1 MNSKSTA
8 PSVFRCDLSGGYVD
22 VFTLWKFIKAVNLW
36 FVYFSCFF
44 CLFVLVCFF
53 FFFLPLQS
61 RDPRKDQ
68 RTEYL
73 VEGEWVLPLKGRYP
87 PSHFQICKV
96 SWQRLETWL
105 TKEAEFHWD
114 RWTVRILYLHLLWWN
129 VVRKREEIR
138 HFESV
143 FLKSQVT
150 DDKSSQTS
158 PTIHI

>member
-1 MNSKSTA
+1 MGSTA
-8 PSVFRCDLSGGYVD
+8 QVGRHLILLACESFALLSLIT
-22 VFTLWKFIKAVNLW
+22 FQPKALKF
-36 FVYFSCFF
+36 
-44 CLFVLVCFF
+44 FVLVCFF

>member
-1 MNSKSTA
+1 MTFGIYSTGREASDFIGLRKLCALEFDHISAKSFK
-8 PSVFRCDLSGGYVD
+8 VF
-22 VFTLWKFIKAVNLW
+22 
-36 FVYFSCFF
+36 CFG
-44 CLFVLVCFF
+44 LVFF